1 MVLVLVISIGILAI
15 LGAICL
21 LVHML
26 PRLHVRGCHNDSFVL
41 AVHFGV
47 SLVFAYRALLARG
60 SLFVEV
66 LSNSINLGIKIRI
79 ALSIARAGA
88 PT

>member
-15 LGAICL
+15 LGAISL
-21 LVHML
+21 LVNML

-47 SLVFAYRALLARG
+47 SLVFACRALLA
-60 SLFVEV
+60 
-66 LSNSINLGIKIRI
+66 
-79 ALSIARAGA
+79 
-88 PT
+88 